1 MLSLLNLKHGIHLHF
16 LEGLSE
22 LSTNIKSR
30 ASTLCVR
37 KERTKLEN
45 NLQIYNFTV
54 STRALHVMSYIDGIN
69 KGSRMQLSKKKTQPD
84 AEPKSGTLSPSIQVL
99 QS

>member
-30 ASTLCVR
+30 ASTLYVR
-37 KERTKLEN
+37 KERTVGKQS
-45 NLQIYNFTV
+45 LQIYNFTV
-54 STRALHVMSYIDGIN
+54 STRALHVMSYIDG
-69 KGSRMQLSKKKTQPD
+69 
-84 AEPKSGTLSPSIQVL
+84 
-99 QS
+99 